1 MSHIHVCSVRDA
13 LYLQAVVLTA
23 LNRRNNAIGPEGLYR
38 CDVMDAQN
46 ITKLLYLRSNRS

>member
-1 MSHIHVCSVRDA
+1 M
-13 LYLQAVVLTA
+13 VLTA